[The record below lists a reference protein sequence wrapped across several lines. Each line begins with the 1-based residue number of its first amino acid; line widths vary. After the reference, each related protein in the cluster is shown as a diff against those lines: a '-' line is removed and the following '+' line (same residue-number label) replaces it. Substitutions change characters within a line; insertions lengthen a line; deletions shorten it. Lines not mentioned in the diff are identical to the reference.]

1 MPRTPEFNRDNV
13 IDTARDVFWERG
25 YTQTSVSDLVRATGL
40 KPGSLYCAFGSK
52 KGLFLE
58 VLDTYE
64 RRFIERLEAAGRHPS
79 GALAGFIDLLDEA
92 IDDAVL
98 GRDRRGCLAVN
109 AMLEMAGHDP
119 DIEARIVRHN
129 AGTRTAIASLVR
141 IAQAEGDI
149 DAERD
154 PDDVA
159 AFILNSVW
167 GLRVMCRAENNPH
180 MLNAVAAGILAG
192 VGNRQ
197 QKARV
202 RVTPAL

>member
-1 MPRTPEFNRDNV
+1 MPRPRQFDRTRV
-13 IDTARDVFWERG
+13 IEAAIDVFWEHG
-25 YTQTSVSDLVRATGL
+25 YTQTSVCELVRATGL
-40 KPGSLYCAFGSK
+40 KPGSLYGAFGSK

-64 RRFIERLEAAGRHPS
+64 QRFIKRLRAAGRHES
-79 GALAGFIDLLDEA
+79 GALAGFIDLLDEL

-109 AMLEMAGHDP
+109 AMLEMAGHDA
-119 DIEARIVRHN
+119 DIEAKIVRHN
-129 AGTRTAIASLVR
+129 AGTRAAIADLVR
-141 IAQAEGDI
+141 QAQAEDDI
-149 DAERD
+149 DARRD
-154 PDDVA
+154 PDDLA

-167 GLRVMCRAENNPH
+167 GLRVMCKAENNPH